1 MRQPHWKA
9 ASGMECT
16 PFLRSHSVRVGHQ
29 KGPGGRRTPP
39 SLRIMSLDRDLG
51 RGLPSFPVNAGSDG
65 RRFSLSGHK
74 IEDSDCGPMRGSS
87 Q

>member
-1 MRQPHWKA
+1 
-9 ASGMECT
+9 
-16 PFLRSHSVRVGHQ
+16 
-29 KGPGGRRTPP
+29 
-39 SLRIMSLDRDLG
+39 MSLDRDLG

-74 IEDSDCGPMRGSS
+74 IEDSDRGPMRGSS